1 MKKLFGIGALLAV
14 AGAANGQVVISEVL
28 GSTSGSDWEFIE
40 LVNLG
45 GAPVD
50 ISGWSIE
57 LWDSDAGAQF
67 GTLDGASP
75 YTINPGTTLAPGG
88 VWVIGN
94 TRAFDGDGAG
104 NADGYNDE
112 SGNESFAGV
121 DFFRNQNFLDNSI
134 ENSSFTAVLADSGSA
149 LVDSWFFWDSGVDD
163 LPNRAGVVF
172 APSFTIGPDGTFLP
186 AGAYRVGNSISFLN
200 FGQTDLNNGTLAG
213 GTPGYNQIPAPG
225 ALAIAG
231 VAGLAASRRRRA

>member
-1 MKKLFGIGALLAV
+1 MKKFFGIGALLAV

-28 GSTSGSDWEFIE
+28 GSTLSTDWEFIE

-45 GAPVD
+45 AAPVD
-50 ISGWSIE
+50 ISGWAIE
-57 LWDSDAGAQF
+57 LWDSDSGAQF

-75 YTINPGTTLAPGG
+75 YIVNPNTTLAPGE

-94 TRAFDGDGAG
+94 GTAFDGGG
-104 NADGYNDE
+104 PNPDGYDNG

-121 DFFRNQNFLDNSI
+121 DFFRNQSLPANAI
-134 ENSSFTAVLADSGSA
+134 ENSSYTVVLADSGSA
-149 LVDSWFFWDSGVDD
+149 LIDSWFFSDGGVDD
-163 LPNRAGVVF
+163 LPNRSGTVF
-172 APSFTIGPDGTFLP
+172 APNFIAPLDGTFLA
-186 AGAYRVGNSISFLN
+186 AGAYRSGSSLSLLSFSSLN
-200 FGQTDLNNGTLAG
+200 DGTLSG